1 MLILAFS
8 SAITA
13 QVKTKKV
20 AILETVDKE
29 NKVEYGVELQLRG
42 YLTDA
47 INRTP
52 GYEGY
57 DRVDM
62 ASILGEHNFQRTG
75 LVSDA
80 QIKKLGEM
88 TGASSIIVAE
98 AAMYGSDR
106 IIIIAKIIDVET
118 ARIENTARPKV
129 ASTSDD
135 GMAKACAEL
144 AIELLGITSDTRSGN
159 GSRSE
164 GKAYSGSQGAATFN
178 KTDAPLTKAELK
190 NAGFKFLAQNK
201 SVEIIM
207 SNQQKK
213 YIYKVPP
220 SQHDPNFSSK
230 MICYGGKL
238 SMNGNVNGVVIL
250 RPSGEQTSYLGY
262 ICDGKL
268 TMPIIEVGFYD
279 EGLFASLEEGIISYG
294 CIFPSWREYSCFGL
308 CESIR
313 ELYGIDFSDPGIL
326 NSIYNRTI
334 NLDELERA
342 FIQFVRSGKYLS
354 NWVVDDDDNK
364 EYWEFYE

>member
-250 RPSGEQTSYLGY
+250 RPSGEQT
-262 ICDGKL
+262 
-268 TMPIIEVGFYD
+268 
-279 EGLFASLEEGIISYG
+279 
-294 CIFPSWREYSCFGL
+294 
-308 CESIR
+308 
-313 ELYGIDFSDPGIL
+313 
-326 NSIYNRTI
+326 
-334 NLDELERA
+334 
-342 FIQFVRSGKYLS
+342 
-354 NWVVDDDDNK
+354 
-364 EYWEFYE
+364 